1 MDVAD
6 CGLVVDISGGVLV
19 VFFDDVAFVA
29 FCVVVIVS
37 GVLNSVTIVFVVV
50 KIAAIVGFTVLSGVE
65 LIDEIPFAADK
76 DEKNIKITQQFR
88 ILVI

>member
-19 VFFDDVAFVA
+19 VFLEDVAFVV

-37 GVLNSVTIVFVVV
+37 VVFNSVSIVFVVV
-50 KIAAIVGFTVLSGVE
+50 KIAAIVGFTVLSGVSVE
-65 LIDEIPFAADK
+65 LIDEIPFAADT
-76 DEKNIKITQQFR
+76 DE
-88 ILVI
+88 

>member
-19 VFFDDVAFVA
+19 VFLEDVAFVV

-37 GVLNSVTIVFVVV
+37 VVFNSVSIVFVVV
-50 KIAAIVGFTVLSGVE
+50 KIAAIVGFTALSGVSVE
-65 LIDEIPFAADK
+65 LIDEIPFAADT
-76 DEKNIKITQQFR
+76 DE
-88 ILVI
+88 